1 MSKELRVE
9 IGSDAYASCFC
20 HALSTEHEEIMGLL
34 IGTFGGSTKSSDEVI
49 CKIFMSMVLI
59 RSDKRKDR
67 VEIPIETM
75 AGVSAKVDEIG
86 KKTGIPNLQV
96 KRGGEGRGRRRILP
110 TAVYFCRNFQ
120 KNHMN
125 LPFFVSFQKNSYK

>member
-1 MSKELRVE
+1 MTKELRVE

-75 AGVSAKVDEIG
+75 AGVSARVDEIG
-86 KKTGIPNLQV
+86 KETGIHNLQV
-96 KRGGEGRGRRRILP
+96 EKGRGWGECKLTSPVCWCTVVNCPWSDYVTI
-110 TAVYFCRNFQ
+110 
-120 KNHMN
+120 
-125 LPFFVSFQKNSYK
+125 